1 MARNPKLRLDANEI
15 AFRTLQAAIGEGP
28 KPTPPGQGEK
38 NPEAANRGRKG
49 GKVGGKVR
57 AAKLSKERQADI
69 AKGAAKKRWEKPDA

>member
-1 MARNPKLRLDANEI
+1 MARNPKLRLDANEV

-38 NPEAANRGRKG
+38 NPEAVTRGKRG

-57 AAKLSKERQADI
+57 AAKLGKERRAEI
-69 AKGAAKKRWEKPDA
+69 AKDAATKRWEKRKD